1 MLGHTVCRTDRTET
15 ARQDGRGLARR
26 RSVANTIDSR
36 RRLGKLPEPASEA
49 VGNRRRQPF
58 VFSKRMRSLVPYVAA
73 LVAAVPCA
81 PQEASVTT
89 SDPVFTLDVQV
100 VNVMVTV
107 KDGQGRL
114 LTDLTKDDFIL
125 SEDGVPQEIAYFAH
139 QTDLPLTIGLL
150 VDTSG
155 SQQSLIPAERSAGM
169 MFFRSLLRQE
179 KDLAFLMSFDRNVE
193 LLQDYT
199 GSLRL
204 LERGLSEL
212 VVEAPTGG
220 FHPNPTGN
228 KKQTSTALYDALYLA
243 ADEMFRDQV
252 GRKAVVVISDGYDVG
267 SKVKF
272 KSAIEAAQRA
282 DLVVYTI
289 QYVDRHFARRAYLNV
304 GAGASALNRMASQT
318 GGTAFR
324 VSSGRRLSDIFRQI
338 EEELRGQY
346 SIGYTPKR
354 GIDSRGFRKI
364 VVKSRRKG
372 LKIQARDGYY
382 PDAI

>member
-1 MLGHTVCRTDRTET
+1 MLGHTVCRTLRTET
-15 ARQDGRGLARR
+15 ARQNGGGLARC

-36 RRLGKLPEPASEA
+36 RRSGELPEPASEA

-81 PQEASVTT
+81 PQEAGVTT

-107 KDGQGRL
+107 KDRQGRL

-125 SEDGVPQEIAYFAH
+125 SEDGAPQEIAYFAH

-220 FHPNPTGN
+220 FHPNPTGDA
-228 KKQTSTALYDALYLA
+228 KQTSTALYDALYLA

-304 GAGASALNRMASQT
+304 GAGASALNRMAAQT

-354 GIDSRGFRKI
+354 GLDSRGFRKI
-364 VVKSRRKG
+364 VVKARRKG